1 MAGSLS
7 MWKSHFEN
15 MAKGNVAKVRR
26 NGVTTYIVNQKGRG
40 PGGGGS
46 GSLAAMQ
53 SENVDPATGQIITPA
68 KAAVEQVQENFEKGL
83 KRAATKTA
91 LHDSTPVKKARKS
104 SRSQSSKRRPRKKTT
119 CKAKRKTTCKAKR
132 KPKCKPKPKPK
143 CRVRK
148 PKKTKKTKKP
158 KSKAKPKPKRKS
170 KAKAKAKP
178 KSKPRKR
185 PSQNQKKRRVV
196 NPNTRDIFSTA

>member
-119 CKAKRKTTCKAKR
+119 CKAKRK
-132 KPKCKPKPKPK
+132 PKCKPKPKPK

>member
-26 NGVTTYIVNQKGRG
+26 NGVTTYFVNQKGSG

-46 GSLAAMQ
+46 GPLANMQ
-53 SENVDPATGQIITPA
+53 SENVDPATGQVITPA

-91 LHDSTPVKKARKS
+91 LHDSSPPVKKARKS
-104 SRSQSSKRRPRKKTT
+104 SRSQSSKRRPRKK
-119 CKAKRKTTCKAKR
+119 KTTCKSKR
-132 KPKCKPKPKPK
+132 KPKCKPKRKPKCNSKRKPK

-148 PKKTKKTKKP
+148 AKKTKKKSKSKP
-158 KSKAKPKPKRKS
+158 KPKPKRKTKSKAKPKSKS
-170 KAKAKAKP
+170 
-178 KSKPRKR
+178 RKR
-185 PSQNQKKRRVV
+185 STQTQKKRRVV
-196 NPNTRDIFSTA
+196 NPNTRDIFSTS